1 MITRSYLQTACI
13 LGYSSLPIVLA
24 ALCSLFTD
32 MISYIFTLILCLLAF
47 ALAMNSAYSFF
58 VVVVTD
64 NNKAMVL
71 FPVLLFM
78 FLLMWQILMVI

>member
-1 MITRSYLQTACI
+1 M
-13 LGYSSLPIVLA
+13 LA
-24 ALCSLFTD
+24 ALLSLLTD
-32 MISYIFTLILCLLAF
+32 MVSYIFTLILCLVAF

-58 VVVVTD
+58 VVVVTE
-64 NNKAMVL
+64 NNKAMAL